1 MAARKPLRRN
11 ELRGEAVAVL
21 EDGDYEALVVD
32 AGDGGDDPAGA
43 LVELAIVAGPHK
55 GEVVA
60 VRASELRRDPVDL
73 LGLPA
78 TLTVAGGRPHV
89 RLHG

>member
-1 MAARKPLRRN
+1 MLA
-11 ELRGEAVAVL
+11 
-21 EDGDYEALVVD
+21 DGDYEALVVD
-32 AGDGGDDPAGA
+32 AGDPGDDPAGA
-43 LVELAIVAGPHK
+43 LLELTIVAGPHK

-60 VRASELRRDPVDL
+60 VRAAGLRRDPVEL

>member
-1 MAARKPLRRN
+1 MRRKDF
-11 ELRGEAVAVL
+11 RGEAGAVI
-21 EDGDYEALVVD
+21 EDGHYEALVVD
-32 AGDGGDDPAGA
+32 VDGDDSGA
-43 LVELAIVAGPHK
+43 RIELTIVAGPHK

-60 VRASELRRDPVDL
+60 VRAAGLRRDPVDL

-78 TLTVAGGRPHV
+78 TLTVAGGRPHI